1 MNIESEE
8 EILQTLSS
16 LCPSPPEESP
26 ASANLVLQ
34 ESSDEEEILQDNCQG
49 MNLK

>member
-1 MNIESEE
+1 MNIESED
-8 EILQTLSS
+8 EILQTLLS

-34 ESSDEEEILQDNCQG
+34 ESSDDEQILQEIVKVG
-49 MNLK
+49 I